1 MRRAAIRAA
10 RLGRARFS
18 SSSRP
23 AQDYDV
29 VVVGGGVMGA
39 SVAYHTRPPP
49 AHPANPH
56 APTHTFTH
64 PLTTSHPFT
73 TSSHPSPSPIR
84 CVSRLPHSTVAYH
97 TSRAATD
104 ALYHTSRLPQCVCR
118 LPHQSPTTLYHARCV
133 CRLPHGT
140 GRPVAARVR
149 GRAWPKCSSAVTELW
164 RALRM
169 HRRRHR
175 SRRPGALWLD
185 HARRGARPARLLCLL
200 RARLAAPARHSPGRG
215 RPTER
220 PATAAG
226 ARASRLQSRRCHR
239 LRPLRWSSGTRAT
252 RTRARCSR
260 RAASDSSSRCPS
272 TSRYSSGATGTL
284 LGHP

>member
-29 VVVGGGVMGA
+29 LVVGGGVMGA
-39 SVAYHTRPPP
+39 SVAYHTHPPP
-49 AHPANPH
+49 PHPANPH

-64 PLTTSHPFT
+64 PLTTPHPFT

-84 CVSRLPHSTVAYH
+84 CVCRLPHSTVAYH

-140 GRPVAARVR
+140 GGPVAARVR
-149 GRAWPKCSSAVTELW
+149 GRAWPKCPAPVPPQGQSA
-164 RALRM
+164 
-169 HRRRHR
+169 
-175 SRRPGALWLD
+175 
-185 HARRGARPARLLCLL
+185 PARLLCLL

-215 RPTER
+215 RPPGR
-220 PATAAG
+220 AATAAG

-239 LRPLRWSSGTRAT
+239 LRPLRWSSATRAT

-272 TSRYSSGATGTL
+272 TSSSRSTASTSCGLTL
-284 LGHP
+284 TLARNTLTTDPDHSP